1 MAFLRNLLA
10 SILGTLF
17 ALGILFFMFMVFITL
32 TGSADEVRVKDKSVL
47 ELKFPY
53 PIKEHSG
60 LDPEDPFSL
69 FYDPAMGLDEITRAL
84 AIARSDDRIAGISIN
99 SAYLIAG
106 MAQTKALRDA
116 LRDFRES
123 GKFVYAYGDFFLQR
137 DYYLASIADS
147 VFINPVGS
155 MDFKGLAAEVLYFKD
170 FQDKTGVRME
180 VVRHGEYKSA
190 VEPFLSSEM
199 SEINREQIQSLLGS
213 IWRSIRD
220 EIAESR
226 GLSPE
231 SLDQV
236 ADTLG
241 GRNPE
246 MALEAGLVDGLAYLD
261 TYEKKLLR
269 ESGAD
274 GDHPE
279 KISLQK
285 YMRYSRKKRVYK
297 GTDEIAVVYA
307 QGEILYGE
315 GGPDYIGQGQMIKAL
330 RNARE
335 DADVKAVV
343 LRVNSPG
350 GSALTSEII
359 WRELQLTRKVK
370 PVVVS
375 LSDLAASGGY
385 YLAVGGDKIL
395 AEPST
400 ITGSIGV
407 FATVPNISGLSD
419 KIGINAEQ
427 VGTHRF
433 SMDYSFFEPMRE
445 DFREILRAGIEKTY
459 KTFLQRVAD
468 GRGIPVSRVDSLARG
483 RVWSGAEA
491 LENGLVD
498 RLGGMPEALDL
509 AAEMAGISSYRL
521 KSLPRYKSGLE
532 RLLDDLGGT
541 QMGSDGW
548 IEAELGADWL
558 QTLRELKNMLR
569 QEGIQARLPFTL
581 KIK

>member
-32 TGSADEVRVKDKSVL
+32 AGSADEVRVKDNSVL

-69 FYDPAMGLDEITRAL
+69 FYDPTMGLDEITKAL

-99 SAYLIAG
+99 SPFLIAG

-116 LRDFRES
+116 IRDFKES

-147 VFINPVGS
+147 IFINPVGG

-190 VEPFLSSEM
+190 VEPFLSNEM
-199 SEINREQIQSLLGS
+199 SENNREQIQSLLGS
-213 IWRSIRD
+213 IWQGIRD

-226 GLSPE
+226 GLTPE
-231 SLDQV
+231 NLDQV

-241 GRNPE
+241 GRHPQ
-246 MALEAGLVDGLAYLD
+246 MALETGLVDGLAYLD
-261 TYEKKLLR
+261 TYDEKLLR
-269 ESGAD
+269 ESGGKA
-274 GDHPE
+274 DHPE
-279 KISLQK
+279 KITLQR
-285 YMRYSRKKRVYK
+285 YMRYSRKRRVHK
-297 GTDEIAVVYA
+297 GADEIAVVYA
-307 QGEILYGE
+307 QGEILYGD
-315 GGPDYIGQGQMIKAL
+315 GGPDYIGQGQMVKAL
-330 RNARE
+330 RSARE
-335 DADVKAVV
+335 DEGVKAVV

-350 GSALTSEII
+350 GSALASDII
-359 WRELQLTRKVK
+359 WRELQLTRKEK

-445 DFREILRAGIEKTY
+445 DFREILREGIEKTY
-459 KTFLQRVAD
+459 ETFLQRVAD
-468 GRGIPVSRVDSLARG
+468 GRQMPVPRVDSLARG

-498 RLGGMPEALDL
+498 ELGGMDKALDL
-509 AAEMAGISSYRL
+509 AAEMAGISSYRI

-532 RLLDDLGGT
+532 RLMDDLGGT